1 MHIQLHYT
9 SLSPYCSGANPLYW
23 GCFPYLSLSLTN
35 HLKSFLGS
43 INVKNGSARSKIP
56 IVGHIMS
63 QVNVTNDLDN
73 QISNIREKKRKIL
86 LSIVKIKIVNST
98 IDKL

>member
-1 MHIQLHYT
+1 M
-9 SLSPYCSGANPLYW
+9 SLSPYCSGATPLYW

-73 QISNIREKKRKIL
+73 QISNIREKNAKFY
-86 LSIVKIKIVNST
+86 
-98 IDKL
+98 